1 MSKLLNQLTSPESVL
16 AAIRECDESGREE
29 FLRRYGYKHSRSYLL
44 HHNGQVY
51 DSKAIAGVAYG
62 KQHGVALKASEFSGG
77 EATVIPCL
85 RRLGFVAG
93 KNEHPATQLVRGK
106 TYFRKD
112 LVALFGG
119 QLQAG
124 IWTPKEFNAVFI
136 FSGESGKPYGYH
148 DGWTQ
153 SGVFRYTGEGQL
165 GDMTF
170 TNGNR
175 AIRDH
180 RQNGKDLLL
189 FEDLGKGKG
198 VRYEGLFDCASWDEV
213 EALDKDKKLRKT
225 IVFNLVPVNTA
236 ASVSADE
243 LVAQPD
249 LVSLSLDQLRALAY
263 AAGASGAS
271 TANSGDAKQ
280 SWYKRSEAVKR
291 YVLARAAGT
300 CEACLLP
307 APFTKKDGSPYLEPH
322 HTKRL
327 SDEGPD
333 HPSWV
338 GAICPNCHRRIH
350 SGADGDSWNEGLQ
363 ERLRELEHFAP

>member
-1 MSKLLNQLTSPESVL
+1 MSALLNQLTSPEAVL
-16 AAIRECDESGREE
+16 AAIDEFDESGRDE

-44 HHNGQVY
+44 HHAGRVY

-62 KQHGVALKASEFSGG
+62 KQHGTPLKSSEFSGG

-93 KNEHPATQLVRGK
+93 KNEHPATQLMRGK
-106 TYFRKD
+106 TYFRKN

-124 IWTPKEFNAVFI
+124 IWTPKEFDAIFI

-148 DGWTQ
+148 DGWVD
-153 SGVFRYTGEGQL
+153 SGVFRYTGEGQV

-180 RQNGKDLLL
+180 RQDAKDLML
-189 FEDLGKGKG
+189 FTDLGKGKG
-198 VRYEGLFDCASWDEV
+198 VRYEGLFDCASWDE
-213 EALDKDKKLRKT
+213 ESALDKKINQRKV
-225 IVFNLVPVNTA
+225 IVFNLVPVSTA
-236 ASVSADE
+236 ALAADDASTAHPGSEPLVIDE
-243 LVAQPD
+243 L
-249 LVSLSLDQLRALAY
+249 RKRAY
-263 AAGASGAS
+263 AAGASGAGVVRS
-271 TANSGDAKQ
+271 SEASQ
-280 SWYKRSEAVKR
+280 SWYQRSEAVKR

-322 HTKRL
+322 HTRRL
-327 SDEGPD
+327 ADEGPD
-333 HPSWV
+333 HPAWV

-350 SGADGDSWNEGLQ
+350 SGGDGESWNESLQ
-363 ERLRELEHFAP
+363 VRLSVLEGINS

>member
-29 FLRRYGYKHSRSYLL
+29 FLRRYGYKHSRNYLL

-112 LVALFGG
+112 LIALFGG

-136 FSGESGKPYGYH
+136 FSGESGKLYGYY

-165 GDMTF
+165 DDMTF

-180 RQNGKDLLL
+180 RQDGKDLLL

-198 VRYEGLFDCASWDEV
+198 VRYEGLFDFASWDEV

-236 ASVSADE
+236 ASVSADD

-249 LVSLSLDQLRALAY
+249 LVPLSLDQLRVLAY

-271 TANSGDAKQ
+271 PENSGDAKK
-280 SWYKRSEAVKR
+280 SWYKRSETVKR

-333 HPSWV
+333 HPAWV

-350 SGADGDSWNEGLQ
+350 SGADGAAWNEELQ
-363 ERLRELEHFAP
+363 GRLRELER